1 MELGEIYRRA
11 ELVEYSRCLDRDLR
25 VLVEAG
31 EVRRLWRGVYC
42 RPEMCPIGQV
52 PPDHIKVV
60 RALLRDDS
68 FIVTSLNMYNAMQV
82 GTTQLYN
89 VWLVYNHKR
98 SGRIKVCG
106 QNYRF
111 IRGRCFPGKPT
122 LAFCYVDLINNLEM
136 LAEDRDAVRTQAVK
150 KIFELGIDEVCREA
164 RAYGTAATKRFIE
177 RICRDGAPEDSKFA
191 DTHARHLNGCSR
203 ESDARARGTGFNAVD
218 TQARAQGMGDLAD
231 TRAPAQRS
239 DAHSRK
245 LDVSS
250 RQSDA
255 HTHAHAQRSDTR
267 SGRPDAHFRQ
277 PDAHIHAH
285 AQRSDAHSRRP
296 DIPSR
301 RSDAHSQQSGA
312 HARLSDEPT
321 TGVNNA
327 LPSPETDN
335 RPAETDND
343 PANTSGASLG
353 RQGSENQ

>member
-60 RALLRDDS
+60 RALLGDDS

-150 KIFELGIDEVCREA
+150 KIFELGIDKVCHEA
-164 RAYGTAATKRFIE
+164 RAYGTVTTRRFIE
-177 RICRDGAPEDSKFA
+177 QLRRDGSPENSKSA
-191 DTHARHLNGCSR
+191 DTHVRHLDACSR
-203 ESDARARGTGFNAVD
+203 QSDAHTQWAGANAVD
-218 TQARAQGMGDLAD
+218 THAQGTGVHAD
-231 TRAPAQRS
+231 PRAPAQRS
-239 DAHSRK
+239 DAHSGK
-245 LDVSS
+245 PDVRS

-255 HTHAHAQRSDTR
+255 HTRAHAQRSDTR
-267 SGRPDAHFRQ
+267 SGRPDAHSRQ
-277 PDAHIHAH
+277 F
-285 AQRSDAHSRRP
+285 
-296 DIPSR
+296 
-301 RSDAHSQQSGA
+301 GA
-312 HARLSDEPT
+312 HARLSDEPA

-327 LPSPETDN
+327 FPFPETDN

-343 PANTSGASLG
+343 PANASGASLG
-353 RQGSENQ
+353 RQGNENQ

>member
-1 MELGEIYRRA
+1 MEAMERVGRRMELGEIYRRA

-60 RALLRDDS
+60 RTLLRDDK

-111 IRGRCFPGKPT
+111 IRGRCFPRKPT

-150 KIFELGIDEVCREA
+150 KIFELGVDKVCREA
-164 RAYGTAATKRFIE
+164 RAYGTVTTRRFIE
-177 RICRDGAPEDSKFA
+177 QLWRDGAPENFRSA
-191 DTHARHLNGCSR
+191 DTHARHLDACSR
-203 ESDARARGTGFNAVD
+203 ESDAHAGGAGFNAVD
-218 TQARAQGMGDLAD
+218 AQARVQGMGDLAD

-239 DAHSRK
+239 DAQSRK
-245 LDVSS
+245 LDARS
-250 RQSDA
+250 RQA
-255 HTHAHAQRSDTR
+255 
-267 SGRPDAHFRQ
+267 
-277 PDAHIHAH
+277 
-285 AQRSDAHSRRP
+285 DAHSRL
-296 DIPSR
+296 
-301 RSDAHSQQSGA
+301 SGV
-312 HARLSDEPT
+312 HARLSDEPA
-321 TGVNNA
+321 TGVSNA
-327 LPSPETDN
+327 LPSPEIDN
-335 RPAETDND
+335 PSAEMDKD

-353 RQGSENQ
+353 RQGNQNQ